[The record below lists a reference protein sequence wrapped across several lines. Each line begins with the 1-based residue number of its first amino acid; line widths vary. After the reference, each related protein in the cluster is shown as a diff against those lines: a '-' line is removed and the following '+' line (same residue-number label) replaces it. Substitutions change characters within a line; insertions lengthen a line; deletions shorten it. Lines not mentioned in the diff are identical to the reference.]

1 MLAATAIFLLL
12 GFTRGLWHPAWV
24 VFPIAGILCGIV
36 DSLRKKS

>member
-12 GFTRGLWHPAWV
+12 GFTRGLWHPGWV